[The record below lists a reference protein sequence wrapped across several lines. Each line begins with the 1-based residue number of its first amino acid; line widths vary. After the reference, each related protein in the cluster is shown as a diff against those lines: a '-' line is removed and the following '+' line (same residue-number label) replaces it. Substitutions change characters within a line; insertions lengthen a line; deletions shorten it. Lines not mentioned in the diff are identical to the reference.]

1 MEEGK
6 VKSHLEGERGRLT
19 SWCFNIIETAKLKLL
34 SCKKKENR
42 KWNNRLTDRT
52 TDQPTDRPTDS
63 YQKPIFNL
71 LRERAISVTCY
82 YWQITDDVV
91 VVAVVVVTSAVAIG
105 DAVTIKTNYIFDCLV
120 IELFSKEFHF
130 ESNHWRRWSQHQQLH
145 DLHSQIKSLKRNLS
159 LAVDKAVVTQIS
171 HWKVGYSDHT
181 NTEKKKQNNWK

>member
-1 MEEGK
+1 M
-6 VKSHLEGERGRLT
+6 LQ
-19 SWCFNIIETAKLKLL
+19 
-34 SCKKKENR
+34 KKKR
-42 KWNNRLTDRT
+42 KPKMKQPTIQT
-52 TDQPTDRPTDS
+52 TDQLTDRPTDS

-82 YWQITDDVV
+82 WQITDNVVVV

-130 ESNHWRRWSQHQQLH
+130 ESNHWRRWSQPQQLH

-171 HWKVGYSDHT
+171 H
-181 NTEKKKQNNWK
+181 

>member
-1 MEEGK
+1 MK
-6 VKSHLEGERGRLT
+6 
-19 SWCFNIIETAKLKLL
+19 
-34 SCKKKENR
+34 
-42 KWNNRLTDRT
+42 
-52 TDQPTDRPTDS
+52 QPTDWSHDGPTDWPTDS

-71 LRERAISVTCY
+71 LRERAISVTCC
-82 YWQITDDVV
+82 YWQITDDV
-91 VVAVVVVTSAVAIG
+91 VVVVTSAVAIG

-181 NTEKKKQNNWK
+181 NTEKKNKTIENKLIWKPKKRST